1 MMGSLMSMDQLHGMQ
16 GCVGES
22 GEVSSHIQDC
32 PSAHCNL
39 VERRTG
45 RGCTAVML
53 LETVGRNELPRRQE
67 CESPSRLS
75 T

>member
-1 MMGSLMSMDQLHGMQ
+1 MMGSRTNMDQLHGTQ
-16 GCVGES
+16 GCVGVS

-32 PSAHCNL
+32 PSAHCTL

-53 LETVGRNELPRRQE
+53 LETVGQNELPRRQE
-67 CESPSRLS
+67 CESPSHLS